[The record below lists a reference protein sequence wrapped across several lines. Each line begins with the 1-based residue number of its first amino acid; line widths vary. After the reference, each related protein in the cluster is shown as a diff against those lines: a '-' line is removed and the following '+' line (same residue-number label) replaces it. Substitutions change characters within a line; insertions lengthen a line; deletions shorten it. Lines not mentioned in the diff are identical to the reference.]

1 MRNLVALILPTGSLN
16 AAGGTAANA
25 QGQPSFAQV
34 VFLAA
39 SATGARSLVYSAAPR
54 NLQTMRVF
62 IVRNGGTFGRDSSDR
77 TGAEIRLSLELLCHQ
92 NRFLLWAPA

>member
-39 SATGARSLVYSAAPR
+39 SATGARSLCLFGGSTQPADDAR
-54 NLQTMRVF
+54 LHRAERGNLR
-62 IVRNGGTFGRDSSDR
+62 
-77 TGAEIRLSLELLCHQ
+77 ERLQ
-92 NRFLLWAPA
+92 